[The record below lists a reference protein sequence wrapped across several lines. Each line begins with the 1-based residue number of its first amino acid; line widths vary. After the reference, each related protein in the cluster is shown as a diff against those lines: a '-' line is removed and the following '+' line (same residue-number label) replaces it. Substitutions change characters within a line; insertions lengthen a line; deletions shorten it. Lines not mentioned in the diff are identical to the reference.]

1 MTARRYTCKRRGC
14 SGARELRHLLCP
26 ECWALVPQI
35 LRRGYLSARRRRLT
49 RMAKIASE
57 HILKALGPIRPT
69 EANGP
74 AAKAARTYSRIAA
87 QLGEHTETEAAE

>member
-14 SGARELRHLLCP
+14 SGARELRHLLCAD
-26 ECWALVPQI
+26 CWALVPQI
-35 LRRGYLSARRRRLT
+35 LRKGYLGARRRRLT

-57 HILKALGPIRPT
+57 HILKSLGPVRPT

-87 QLGEHTETEAAE
+87 QQGDRSDLEAAE